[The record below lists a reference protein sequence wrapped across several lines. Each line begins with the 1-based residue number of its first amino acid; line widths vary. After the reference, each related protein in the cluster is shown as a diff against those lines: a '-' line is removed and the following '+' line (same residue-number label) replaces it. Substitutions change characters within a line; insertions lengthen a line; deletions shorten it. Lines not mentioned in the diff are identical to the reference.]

1 MDSVSFLENKNLKK
15 LLEIFRKN
23 NKNLYVVG
31 GAVRDFLLGLTPK
44 KMDID
49 LCSAVSIQELVF
61 MLEGSDFF
69 VRPKSLMMGVV
80 SIVCNEDSFEYAQ
93 FRKESYSNSHSH
105 NPKQIEFVTSLEID
119 AMRRDF
125 TINSIN
131 QEVIE
136 SCVSESSKFL
146 AYEYNDL
153 SLLEL
158 DHLKLKT
165 VVDDILKSN
174 LSFAETSSKYY
185 FYDSITL
192 VNCPIGTYYC
202 NSVQMQI
209 LIKYN
214 KKTYERILRYEPK
227 KI

>member
-1 MDSVSFLENKNLKK
+1 MNNIYVYFIAMISILQIYGQSLVSQK
-15 LLEIFRKN
+15 I
-23 NKNLYVVG
+23 
-31 GAVRDFLLGLTPK
+31 
-44 KMDID
+44 
-49 LCSAVSIQELVF
+49 
-61 MLEGSDFF
+61 
-69 VRPKSLMMGVV
+69 
-80 SIVCNEDSFEYAQ
+80 
-93 FRKESYSNSHSH
+93 
-105 NPKQIEFVTSLEID
+105 
-119 AMRRDF
+119 DF